1 MVTDTVLPQSSVA
14 PAARPGARIGS
25 PIALQLA
32 LAEVWRNKQRF
43 AAIGVV
49 VALIT
54 LLVLFTAGLAEGLG
68 LGNREFLEN
77 VRAELV
83 VYQDTSELLIPSSR
97 ISEKRV
103 RDVRLVDGVEDAGG
117 VTFASVAV
125 VLPDGRA
132 PVKVALAGVE
142 PGKPG
147 EPPVIEGRALDFK
160 RGAEAVIDQGVAVR
174 TGLKV
179 GDRLTIRSVVGEN
192 EETYDLTVAGIARS
206 NQYSIQPL
214 VAVPYLT
221 FDKVRPRLAATAQEG
236 GSNGSVFNVAFVKLN
251 NPDDAAAM
259 ARKIQRE
266 VDKVQVVDRRTA
278 YENTPGYSAQQST
291 LTLQRVFTLLIAVLV
306 VGSFFRVQA
315 LQKIAQVGVL
325 KAIGT
330 SNATVAAAALLQ
342 IFLVNA
348 AGVLFGALLTFGLT
362 LGIPPVVPVRFDGA
376 SVALAVGL
384 LLVVG
389 PLGALESVR
398 FLLRAEPLRALGLA
412 S

>member
-1 MVTDTVLPQSSVA
+1 MDGIA
-14 PAARPGARIGS
+14 PRANRREGRSRARRVGF
-25 PIALQLA
+25 PIPLHLA
-32 LAEVWRNKQRF
+32 LKEVWRNKQRF
-43 AAIGVV
+43 AAIAVV

-68 LGNREFLEN
+68 LGNREYLEN

-97 ISEKRV
+97 IGEAKV
-103 RDVRLVDGVEDAGG
+103 RDVRLVDGVERAGG
-117 VTFASVAV
+117 VAFSTVTIV
-125 VLPDGRA
+125 PNGRA

-142 PGKPG
+142 PGTPG
-147 EPPVIEGRALDFK
+147 EPPVTQGSQLDYK
-160 RGAEAVIDQGVAVR
+160 RGMEAVIDSGVAVR
-174 TGLKV
+174 TGLRV
-179 GDRLTIRSVVGEN
+179 GDKMVVQSVLDDKI
-192 EETYDLTVAGIARS
+192 ETYDLTIVGMARS

-214 VAVPYLT
+214 VVVPALT
-221 FDKVRPRLAATAQEG
+221 WDKIRPRVSPANPSTQTA
-236 GSNGSVFNVAFVKLN
+236 VTFNVAFVKLN
-251 NPDDAAAM
+251 NPADVAAM
-259 ARKIQRE
+259 AKKIQSE
-266 VDKVQVVDRRTA
+266 VEEVRVVTRQTA

-330 SNATVAAAALLQ
+330 PNRTVAFAALLQ
-342 IFLVNA
+342 IFVVNA
-348 AGVLFGALLTFGLT
+348 IGVLFGAALTFLLT
-362 LGIPPVVPVRFDGA
+362 LGIPPVVPIRFDGT
-376 SVALAVGL
+376 SVAIAVGL
-384 LLVVG
+384 LLIVG

-398 FLLRAEPLRALGLA
+398 FLLRAEPLKALGLA